1 MASRLCGF
9 GLKSFGERPFIDR
22 DVLNVVATRVPRKK
36 VPEERNGTSSCSFIT
51 FCEERI
57 SKIIFS
63 LLK

>member
-1 MASRLCGF
+1 
-9 GLKSFGERPFIDR
+9 
-22 DVLNVVATRVPRKK
+22 VVATRVPRKK